1 MSQRNILRALDIALP
16 YINSTMTT
24 PQLLQQLDRTYV
36 RVQNRKLSYFAGC
49 DYFRLASH
57 PQILKAI
64 REGLAK
70 YGLNVSASRLTT
82 GNHELYELLEAHLA
96 DFFGAEAAVLAAN
109 GYMPNLIVAQAL
121 AGQFSH
127 ALIDERAHGCL
138 FDAAQLLD
146 CPVLKFKHRD
156 PNDLARTLR
165 RLGRIKPLLLTD
177 GMFSHDGSVAPLKE
191 YLAHLPERGLV
202 LLDDAHGAGV
212 LGGAGCGT
220 PEYAAVPRDRIIQT
234 ITFSKAFGVYGGAA
248 LGSPELKRAII
259 EKSRIYVGNTPLPL
273 PLAHAALKSLELV
286 KKDRSL
292 RKRLA
297 RNTSHVKA
305 ALRASGVQLGDF
317 PGPIIPVVPKNDNP
331 ASRLKRRL
339 LAGGIHPPFIKYPG
353 GPEGGYFRF
362 VISSEHTQ
370 GQLDALLKALLA

>member
-1 MSQRNILRALDIALP
+1 MSA
-16 YINSTMTT
+16 
-24 PQLLQQLDRTYV
+24 PQPLQQFNRTYV

-57 PQILKAI
+57 PQILKAM

-82 GNHELYELLEAHLA
+82 GNHELYELLETRLGE
-96 DFFGAEAAVLAAN
+96 FFGTEAAVLAAN

-156 PNDLARTLR
+156 PDDFASVLR
-165 RLGRIKPLLLTD
+165 RLGKVKPLVLTD

-191 YLAHLPERGLV
+191 YLAHLPARGLV

-212 LGGAGCGT
+212 LGGAGRGT
-220 PEYAAVPRDRIIQT
+220 SEYFGVPNDQIIQT
-234 ITFSKAFGVYGGAA
+234 ITLSKAFGVYGGAV
-248 LGSPELKRAII
+248 LGPRELKRAII

-273 PLAHAALKSLELV
+273 PLANAALKSLELV
-286 KKDRSL
+286 KKDKSL

-297 RNTSHVKA
+297 RNTSYVKA
-305 ALRASGVQLGDF
+305 ALRASGFPLGDF
-317 PGPIIPVVPKNDNP
+317 PGPIIPLVPKN
-331 ASRLKRRL
+331 SRAAERLRRRL
-339 LAGGIHPPFIKYPG
+339 LAEGIHPPFIKYPG